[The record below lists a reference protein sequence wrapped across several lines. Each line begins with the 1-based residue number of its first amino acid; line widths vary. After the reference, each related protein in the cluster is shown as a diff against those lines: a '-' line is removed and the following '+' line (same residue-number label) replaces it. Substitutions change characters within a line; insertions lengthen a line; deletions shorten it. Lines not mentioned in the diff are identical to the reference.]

1 MIFFCFLWWNVRNT
15 LPQNRRWVSLCCSFL
30 FVEVNCFSICA
41 PGRFRRQNHLVRVR
55 ETSRFGL
62 KYYFCSPQTRLE
74 FSPALVFGLVWFWST
89 HIREEYLLVLA
100 PNMAGKCPEVS
111 QKTSRF
117 CRPSDKMLW
126 CLMSRFQMPSYGTV
140 CTNVNI
146 VHSLCHEQTWTY
158 LRLVETTA
166 NTASWRWGCWF
177 RYAHGHRCTYTHMCS
192 VHTHRPWQ
200 LDR

>member
-1 MIFFCFLWWNVRNT
+1 MSKHRIKSLNWSLKPFDINAIISNRMIFFCFLWWNIRNT

-100 PNMAGKCPEVS
+100 PNMAGRCPEVS
-111 QKTSRF
+111 QKNV
-117 CRPSDKMLW
+117 PVLWQNKWQNALVSDVTLPNAFIW
-126 CLMSRFQMPSYGTV
+126 
-140 CTNVNI
+140 
-146 VHSLCHEQTWTY
+146 HSLHKCQY
-158 LRLVETTA
+158 SA
-166 NTASWRWGCWF
+166 
-177 RYAHGHRCTYTHMCS
+177 
-192 VHTHRPWQ
+192 
-200 LDR
+200 